1 MNEFYMIMSINILS
15 SDQTQFMQAASSDGI
30 YGSIISYIVSYSNDT
45 YFNLSMFPVSCMDD
59 SCEYVVDVPSP
70 FVLHC
75 LTSMSLSQQLIYLD
89 KDHLLT
95 LIL

>member
-1 MNEFYMIMSINILS
+1 MIVNINILS
-15 SDQTQFMQAASSDGI
+15 RDQTQFMQAASFVISDGI

-45 YFNLSMFPVSCMDD
+45 YFNLSMFPVFVWMTAVNMWLM
-59 SCEYVVDVPSP
+59 YPPP

-75 LTSMSLSQQLIYLD
+75 LTSMSLSQQLINLD

-95 LIL
+95 LTL